1 MRLFRLLPKNG
12 LPCVVV
18 VRLFI
23 VVVILSLIGYLLL
36 FTHIHHIGCRVA
48 QSDLTDMR
56 SASSL
61 GDGVAHICFFGSQ
74 HNFAVAVA
82 APANVCAFSHR
93 L

>member
-23 VVVILSLIGYLLL
+23 AVVILSLMVYLLL

-48 QSDLTDMR
+48 QSVLTDMR

-61 GDGVAHICFFGSQ
+61 GGGIGYLFYRTL
-74 HNFAVAVA
+74 HNLALIVS
-82 APANVCAFSHR
+82 APADVYAFSHIF
-93 L
+93 